1 MKKNIF
7 ILVILTVA
15 LVGCK
20 DNAEVRSAI
29 GTYSYKSS
37 GTLVLDSLNQGTSD
51 TLIQVAFT
59 EIGALEV
66 ISMKDKDSVMVTFNE
81 LLGDVYST
89 RGSIKGNEII
99 LQPFFR
105 RFVNGKIIYP
115 TTIAVTGNGHIYDS
129 SIVMNLNYS
138 GLAEDSLALAAND
151 VQLIAK
157 KNK

>member
-1 MKKNIF
+1 M
-7 ILVILTVA
+7 LVILTMA

-20 DNAEVRSAI
+20 DNAEVRSAV
-29 GTYSYKSS
+29 GTYSYKTS
-37 GTLVLDSLNQGTSD
+37 GIMELDSLTQGASD

-59 EIGALEV
+59 EMGALEV
-66 ISMKDKDSVMVTFNE
+66 VSLKDKDSVLITFNE
-81 LLGDVYST
+81 LMGDVYST
-89 RGSIKGNEII
+89 RGSIKGNEIV

-105 RFVNGKIIYP
+105 RFMNAKVINP
-115 TTIAVTGNGHIYDS
+115 TTIAVTGNGQIYDS

-138 GLAEDSLALAAND
+138 GLADDSLALTANN

>member
-7 ILVILTVA
+7 LLVILTIA
-15 LVGCK
+15 MVGCK

-29 GTYSYKSS
+29 GTYSYKTS
-37 GTLVLDSLNQGTSD
+37 GTLTVD
-51 TLIQVAFT
+51 TLLGISFFEQ
-59 EIGALEV
+59 GAMDIVSL
-66 ISMKDKDSVMVTFNE
+66 KNKDSVLVTFNE

-89 RGSIKGNEII
+89 RGSIVGNEIR

-105 RFVNGKIIYP
+105 RFVNAKVINPI
-115 TTIAVTGNGHIYDS
+115 TIVVTGNGQIYDS
-129 SIVMNLNYS
+129 SIVLNLNYS
-138 GLAEDSLALAAND
+138 GLANDSLALTANN